1 VNEPGTAK
9 YHVAIHRYA
18 GSYLACVANLPGC
31 VGRGASQVEAVENAR
46 AAIRAW
52 LSLGRMLSR
61 EDAVTELEITA

>member
-1 VNEPGTAK
+1 MSESRPER

-18 GSYLACVANLPGC
+18 GTYLACVANLPGC

-52 LSLGRMLSR
+52 VSLGRMLSR